1 VVGNRRPGAGSGF
14 VRSND
19 SQRPTGAVDDKSRHR
34 PDLDSGVAST
44 QEGGGTD
51 RVCREC
57 ASTGADGRHHTPSR
71 ATPARVFGISP
82 AWLAPIGVSWA
93 QWQQSV
99 QHPDP
104 DPPQQSHRHHR
115 QHSEALKLF

>member
-1 VVGNRRPGAGSGF
+1 MVSSRRPGAGSGF

-19 SQRPTGAVDDKSRHR
+19 SQRPAGAVDDKSRHC

-57 ASTGADGRHHTPSR
+57 AGTGADGRHHTPSR
-71 ATPARVFGISP
+71 APAARVFGVSP
-82 AWLAPIGVSWA
+82 AGLAPIGVSWA
-93 QWQQSV
+93 
-99 QHPDP
+99 
-104 DPPQQSHRHHR
+104 
-115 QHSEALKLF
+115 